1 MSFMADAFGM
11 TAQVN
16 IKPCSFDFQLL
27 KQLGSILN
35 NPGEVIIISY
45 ALPHNPEYL
54 NDIFDIRSK
63 GVTIICNSKY
73 VADAKVLKE
82 KYPDLR
88 IFTDPCVHA
97 KMILANRSRVWISS
111 TNLGITR
118 SAEGTVGIESRAV
131 YGFYEDEIMRRG
143 LMNKEKEVIL

>member
-1 MSFMADAFGM
+1 MSFTADNFGM

-27 KQLGSILN
+27 KHLGGLLN
-35 NPGEVIIISY
+35 NPNEITIITY
-45 ALPHNPEYL
+45 ALPRVQEYL
-54 NDIFDIRSK
+54 QGIFDIRSK
-63 GVTIICNSKY
+63 DVNIICNSKY
-73 VADAKVLKE
+73 ADDARALKE

-88 IFTDPCVHA
+88 IYTDPCVHA
-97 KMILANRSRVWISS
+97 KMILAAPARVWISS

>member
-1 MSFMADAFGM
+1 MSFIADAFGM

-27 KQLGSILN
+27 KQLGSILS
-35 NPGEVIIISY
+35 NPGEVIVVTY
-45 ALPHNPEYL
+45 ALPHNMEYL
-54 NDIFDIRSK
+54 KDIFDTRSK
-63 GVTIICNSKY
+63 DVTIICNSKY
-73 VADAKVLKE
+73 ANDARALKE

-88 IFTDPCVHA
+88 IYTDPCVHA

-143 LMNKEKEVIL
+143 LLNKEKEVIL